1 MCRENK
7 TQILFQICLSQQK
20 KKSYSPFGTDAEDL
34 ISKPRAQIPSSSC
47 CVVGA
52 QLNPSR
58 ARAWWL
64 IRSTSSSLWIWSF
77 HVFSPIMEATVPLL
91 LVPSSVSTVSRVCR
105 VRFRV
110 CSLDHPPLQF
120 SLLDSCSFSTRLF
133 HYQTPGCG
141 LREWPPGGGCITG
154 YEWGSDSL
162 QTVVQNACQ
171 GALVASNLLQVGYS
185 SSFYVLLSGWC
196 KGRWCHPSPDHQ
208 VWQKVRKALPWYQE
222 ADTLQRAFVMRAF
235 SPVHTCIPTR
245 PESSRKLQG
254 EIAAQWLS
262 SSVLRQK
269 HQTVCL
275 GMNLGYSNVAF
286 WVLLLCLHHHSKKK
300 AQQKERQRD
309 RE

>member
-64 IRSTSSSLWIWSF
+64 IRPTSSSLWIWSF
-77 HVFSPIMEATVPLL
+77 HVFSPIIEATVPLL
-91 LVPSSVSTVSRVCR
+91 LVPSSLSTVSRVCR

-110 CSLDHPPLQF
+110 CSLDNPPLQF

-222 ADTLQRAFVMRAF
+222 ADTLQRAVVMRAF
-235 SPVHTCIPTR
+235 SPVHTYIPTR

-254 EIAAQWLS
+254 EIAA
-262 SSVLRQK
+262 
-269 HQTVCL
+269 
-275 GMNLGYSNVAF
+275 
-286 WVLLLCLHHHSKKK
+286 
-300 AQQKERQRD
+300 
-309 RE
+309 